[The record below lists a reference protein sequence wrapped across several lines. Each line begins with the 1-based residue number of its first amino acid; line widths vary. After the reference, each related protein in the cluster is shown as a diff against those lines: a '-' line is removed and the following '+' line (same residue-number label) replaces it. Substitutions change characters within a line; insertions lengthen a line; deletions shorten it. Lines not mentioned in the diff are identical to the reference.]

1 MTGSGVF
8 AGPCADGDLIGRLL
22 TLRADDTLDAA
33 GRQTL
38 DAHLAACDDC
48 RAAAWEAD
56 PTLLFA
62 PLAVSADALRARRA
76 SRWDEAAE
84 AAEADRLAEDV
95 LAAIRARQT
104 ESAATSRAPGRR
116 VALRAAAVLLAVAG
130 IAGLVVLKRS
140 DDSVAN
146 DVAARAWAEL
156 PLPLAIAEGPARPLI
171 EELRTPGARVYQ
183 FAGGSP
189 KEATVV
195 FVANPDADL

>member
-1 MTGSGVF
+1 MTGSGFSAV
-8 AGPCADGDLIGRLL
+8 PCADGDLIGRLL
-22 TLRADDTLDAA
+22 ALRADDTLDTG
-33 GRQTL
+33 GRRTL
-38 DAHLAACDDC
+38 DAHLAACDAC
-48 RAAAWEAD
+48 RAAAVEVD

-62 PLAVSADALRARRA
+62 SLAVSADASGARRA
-76 SRWDEAAE
+76 SRWDEAAD
-84 AAEADRLAEDV
+84 AAGADRLTEDV

-104 ESAATSRAPGRR
+104 ESVATSRAPGRR

-140 DDSVAN
+140 ADSAAE
-146 DVAARAWAEL
+146 DIAARSSAEL
-156 PLPLAIAEGPARPLI
+156 PRPVAVAEGPARPLI

-183 FAGGSP
+183 FAGRSP